1 MRQGM
6 KPIITIEILDIET
19 SSMYLFIYIYMQV
32 LHTCLAHSEE
42 QMCFD
47 RSFEVRGTKRVS
59 GGVAGCH
66 AIDLTCCVQQNF
78 LRLGF
83 LTTFRLL
90 RWTVVW

>member
-1 MRQGM
+1 MSCLIFVSGL
-6 KPIITIEILDIET
+6 EG
-19 SSMYLFIYIYMQV
+19 MQV